1 MEHGVA
7 CILLHSDLYWNTKL
21 KVSVSENKNR

>member
-1 MEHGVA
+1 MEHGVV
-7 CILLHSDLYWNTKL
+7 CILLHSDLYWDIQE